1 MSLAK
6 RIADRQQK
14 ARKCIEVIEWGED
27 SDSPLMIYSGP
38 MLALEMDRIQRKHP
52 NFFQSATIA
61 GMVDLIILKAEG
73 QDGEKLFTLE
83 DKPTLMR
90 EEFSL
95 IARVAGE
102 MIASTSAEDHEK
114 N

>member
-6 RIADRQQK
+6 RIADRQR
-14 ARKCIEVIEWGED
+14 ASRKVIEVKEWGED
-27 SDSPLMIYSGP
+27 DSSPLIIHCGP
-38 MLALEMDRIQRKHP
+38 LLALEMEKIQRKHP

-61 GMVDLIILKAEG
+61 GMVDLIIMKAEDK
-73 QDGEKLFTLE
+73 DGEKLFSLE

-95 IARVAGE
+95 IATVAGD
-102 MIASTSAEDHEK
+102 MISSTSVEEHEK

>member
-6 RIADRQQK
+6 RIAERQRA
-14 ARKCIEVIEWGED
+14 ARKSIEVAEWGED
-27 SDSPLMIYSGP
+27 DTSPLVIHFGP
-38 MLALEMDRIQRKHP
+38 LLALEMEKIQRKHP

-61 GMVDLIILKAEG
+61 GMVDLILLKAEDK
-73 QDGEKLFTLE
+73 DGEKLFTLE

-90 EEFSL
+90 EEFTL
-95 IARVAGE
+95 ITRIAGE
-102 MIASTSAEDHEK
+102 MISASSVEEHEK

>member
-6 RIADRQQK
+6 RIADRQR
-14 ARKCIEVIEWGED
+14 ASRKVIEVAEWGED
-27 SDSPLMIYSGP
+27 DASPLIIHAGP
-38 MLALEMDRIQRKHP
+38 LLAIEMEKIQRKHP
-52 NFFQSATIA
+52 NFFQAATIA
-61 GMVDLIILKAEG
+61 GMVDLIILKAEDK
-73 QDGEKLFTLE
+73 DGEKLFTLE

-95 IARVAGE
+95 IARVSGE
-102 MIASTSAEDHEK
+102 LIASTSVEEHEK

>member
-6 RIADRQQK
+6 RIADRHQK

-38 MLALEMDRIQRKHP
+38 MLAMEMDKIQRKHP

-61 GMVDLIILKAEG
+61 GMVDLIILKSE
-73 QDGEKLFTLE
+73 DKNGEKLFTLE
-83 DKPTLMR
+83 DKPILMR
-90 EEFSL
+90 EEFTL
-95 IARVAGE
+95 IARIAGE
-102 MIASTSAEDHEK
+102 MIASTSIDEHEK

>member
-6 RIADRQQK
+6 RIADRQR
-14 ARKCIEVIEWGED
+14 ASRKVIEVKEWGED
-27 SDSPLMIYSGP
+27 DSSPLIIHCGP
-38 MLALEMDRIQRKHP
+38 LLAIEMEKIQRKHP

-61 GMVDLIILKAEG
+61 GMVDLIIMKAEDK
-73 QDGEKLFTLE
+73 DGEKLFTLE

-95 IARVAGE
+95 IATVAGE
-102 MIASTSAEDHEK
+102 MISSTSVEEAEK

>member
-6 RIADRQQK
+6 RIAERQRA
-14 ARKCIEVIEWGED
+14 ARKSIEVAEWGED
-27 SDSPLMIYSGP
+27 SDSPLMVYFGP
-38 MLALEMDRIQRKHP
+38 MLALEMDKIQRKHP

-61 GMVDLIILKAEG
+61 GMVDLIILKAE
-73 QDGEKLFTLE
+73 DKSGEKLFTLE

-90 EEFSL
+90 EEYGL
-95 IARVAGE
+95 IVRVASE
-102 MIASTSAEDHEK
+102 MISATSVEEHEK

>member
-6 RIADRQQK
+6 RIAERQN
-14 ARKCIEVIEWGED
+14 ASRKTIEVIEWGED
-27 SDSPLMIYSGP
+27 EDSPLIIHFSP
-38 MLALEMDRIQRKHP
+38 MLALEIEKIQRKHP
-52 NFFQSATIA
+52 NFFQQMTVQ

-83 DKPTLMR
+83 DKPVLMR
-90 EEFSL
+90 EEFTV
-95 IARVAGE
+95 IARV
-102 MIASTSAEDHEK
+102 SAEMMTSRTVEEHEK

>member
-6 RIADRQQK
+6 RIAERQQR
-14 ARKCIEVIEWGED
+14 ARKSVEVAEWGD
-27 SDSPLMIYSGP
+27 DADSPMVVYFGP
-38 MLALEMDRIQRKHP
+38 MLALEMDKIQRKHP

-61 GMVDLIILKAEG
+61 GMVDLIILKAE
-73 QDGEKLFTLE
+73 DKNGEKLFTLE
-83 DKPTLMR
+83 DKSTLMR
-90 EEFSL
+90 EEFGV

-102 MIASTSAEDHEK
+102 MISSTSQEEIEK